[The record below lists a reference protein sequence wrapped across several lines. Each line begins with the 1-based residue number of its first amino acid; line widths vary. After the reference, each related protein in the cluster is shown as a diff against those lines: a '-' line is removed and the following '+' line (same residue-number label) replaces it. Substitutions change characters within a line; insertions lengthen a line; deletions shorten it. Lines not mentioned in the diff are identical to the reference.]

1 MVRGELLMDYD
12 VTILV
17 MDDDEAVRFSLFS
30 YLEDCGYEVFTSE
43 TAEDAIDKLKN
54 ENIDVVIVDL
64 RLPGMDGD
72 IFIETTHEDF
82 PKLGY
87 IIYTGSTEFSVSE
100 NIINLN
106 QVYDEIF
113 FKPITDISLIED
125 AINNIA
131 KSLKN

>member
-1 MVRGELLMDYD
+1 MDYD
-12 VTILV
+12 ISILV

-30 YLEDCGYEVFTSE
+30 YLEDCGYSVFTSE
-43 TAEDAIDKLKN
+43 TAEDAVAKLKT
-54 ENIDVVIVDL
+54 EKIDVIIVDL

-72 IFIETTHEDF
+72 VFIETTHKEY

-87 IIYTGSTEFSVSE
+87 IIYTGSTEFTVSE
-100 NIINLN
+100 NIVNLD

-131 KSLKN
+131 KQLNS

>member
-1 MVRGELLMDYD
+1 MNYD
-12 VTILV
+12 INILV
-17 MDDDEAVRFSLFS
+17 MDDDEAVQFSLFS
-30 YLEDCGYEVFTSE
+30 YFEDCGYNVLTSD
-43 TAEDAIDKLKN
+43 TAENALQILKK
-54 ENIDVVIVDL
+54 EKIDVVIVDL

-72 IFIETTHEDF
+72 VFIENTHNDY

-87 IIYTGSTEFSVSE
+87 VIYTGSTEFTVSE
-100 NIINLN
+100 KIVNLP

-113 FKPITDISLIED
+113 FKPITDISLIEQ